1 MKIKLSSSQA
11 FSLAEVFAVEIHA
24 RVIEMHLWT
33 CDHVFHTP
41 EAPWAV
47 KEPRA
52 SFDEVCAAI
61 RALKPGTWERKDFVS
76 TVGWHFKRIR
86 AEKGTLP
93 KWQDALA
100 RVREVNKDVVP
111 TPFVYTPKEVAA

>member
-1 MKIKLSSSQA
+1 MKIKLSRNQT
-11 FSLAEVFAVEIHA
+11 FELAEVFANEIHA

-61 RALKPGTWERKDFVS
+61 RSLKPGSRERSDFVS
-76 TVGWHFKRIR
+76 TVGWYFKKIR
-86 AEKGTLP
+86 KERGTFP
-93 KWQDALA
+93 KWQDSLA
-100 RVREVNKDVVP
+100 RVREVNRDLVP
-111 TPFVYTPKEVAA
+111 TPFIYTPKEQAA